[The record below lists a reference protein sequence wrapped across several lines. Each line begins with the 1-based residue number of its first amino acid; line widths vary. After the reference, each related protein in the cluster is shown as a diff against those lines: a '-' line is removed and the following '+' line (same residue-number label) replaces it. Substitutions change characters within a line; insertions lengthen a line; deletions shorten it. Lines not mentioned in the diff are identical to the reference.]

1 MTEFLTLNQR
11 HVELLTDLNLSFY
24 IVVIVG
30 LIVIG
35 IVVYFIIDEIAKIV
49 DWLIRHL

>member
-1 MTEFLTLNQR
+1 MTEFLTINQMR
-11 HVELLTDLNLSFY
+11 HMVLETDPRFY
-24 IVVIVG
+24 IIVIVG